1 LTDLRAGLKAALS
14 TLGEAHNQLVAPLP
28 LTPMVPKVVARRL
41 EGMVVGGALLGS
53 SNLGDLDPAVNRPDG
68 TDADFFAVR
77 MNERI
82 DRAHLRRQDGVF
94 FPVVSARLHGRVSV
108 SVGYMNAHGTTTAD
122 ELLELVR
129 GVLAD
134 FGLSG
139 IIE

>member
-1 LTDLRAGLKAALS
+1 
-14 TLGEAHNQLVAPLP
+14 
-28 LTPMVPKVVARRL
+28 
-41 EGMVVGGALLGS
+41 
-53 SNLGDLDPAVNRPDG
+53 
-68 TDADFFAVR
+68 